1 MQGITGGVEIAGQ
14 QHLWHAARF
23 LKPAPMYE
31 LAGSYTR
38 EPSFPTGSQDGIALE
53 IGSALDK
60 VNPRLG

>member
-14 QHLWHAARF
+14 QHLWHGARF

-38 EPSFPTGSQDGIALE
+38 EPSFPYRQ
-53 IGSALDK
+53 
-60 VNPRLG
+60 PRWDCSGDWLSIRQSEP